1 MCNFTYLR
9 RFSYTLLYLSAVSVA
24 IHTCQAAP
32 NAWSSIA
39 RPKNLPLAIYGS
51 ASNGCITG
59 AEQLPTQ
66 GFGYQTMR
74 QSRNRHY
81 GHPNLIQFVEALGS
95 LANSQHQLLLL
106 GDMSQAMGGPMS
118 SEHASH
124 QSGLDIDVWLY
135 DMTPKQFKPA
145 HIEQLK
151 MQSTVD
157 KANGQLNTRWR
168 SFFMTYIKHAAQ
180 NQNVERIFVNPVIK
194 QALCNIEP
202 NGQWLQ
208 KIRPWWGHDSHFH
221 VRLKCPAGQTYC
233 QNSTPI
239 PTGTGC
245 DANLRKWVL
254 EQSDAI
260 LNPKSIAKSSN
271 SKISKKQK
279 PPLPV
284 QCINLIHSL

>member
-1 MCNFTYLR
+1 MRNFTHHQRYSLV
-9 RFSYTLLYLSAVSVA
+9 TLLLSLSAV
-24 IHTCQAAP
+24 IHQTTYAAP
-32 NAWSSIA
+32 NAWSNITSP
-39 RPKNLPLAIYGS
+39 RNLPLAVYGS

-59 AEQLPTQ
+59 AEQLPAQ
-66 GFGYQTMR
+66 GVGYQTMR

-81 GHPNLIQFVEALGS
+81 GHPDLIQFVESLGR

-168 SFFMTYIKHAAQ
+168 PFFMTYIKHTAQ
-180 NQNVERIFVNPVIK
+180 DQNVERIFVNPVIK
-194 QALCNIEP
+194 QALCDIDP

-208 KIRPWWGHDSHFH
+208 KVRPWWGHDSHFH

-233 QNSTPI
+233 QNPAPI
-239 PTGTGC
+239 PAGTGC
-245 DANLRKWVL
+245 DANLTKWVL

-260 LNPKSIAKSSN
+260 LNPKPIARSSN
-271 SKISKKQK
+271 SKTPKKQK
-279 PPLPV
+279 PPLPI
-284 QCINLIHSL
+284 QCTNLIR